1 MLKMIPLGGLG
12 EIGLNMMVLE
22 YGEDILVL
30 DAGLMFP
37 EDYMLGVDFVIPDME
52 YIRQNAHRVR
62 AVVITH
68 SHEDHIGALPYLL
81 HHLREISVPVYGTPF
96 TLGMIRHK
104 LEDSDYTF
112 DDVDLRE
119 NPTGSSFEVGAF
131 SIEFI
136 RVSHSTIDSV
146 GLAIRTPLGMIVHTG
161 DFRINHTAVDGMV
174 TDVNAFARCGE
185 EGVLALFS
193 DSTNVEKEGYT
204 ISDEAVGETLDQ
216 LIREAP
222 GRVIVALFASN
233 IARIQQIVDSARK
246 KGARVVFNG
255 RSMELSVRVASELG
269 YLSIPE
275 GMETGLDDLGQ
286 VADDKIVMVTT
297 GSQGEPMSALA
308 RMADGTHKQIGI
320 RKGDTVIL
328 SSRTIP
334 GNERAI
340 MSTVNNLYRRGARI
354 IYNRMAAVH
363 VSGHAFRE
371 ELKLM
376 ISLTKPKYFIPVH
389 GEYRHLFHHVELA
402 VQTGI
407 PRENAMLAENGQ
419 ILVFDPSGCRLGG
432 EVHTGRVLIDGKGVG
447 DVGRSVL
454 RERRALS
461 EDGIAVVTMVID
473 QETGVVL
480 YGPELVS
487 RGFVFWTET
496 GHLLDDAQCV
506 ILEIVEDVGPDVPG
520 RIEIIKARLQKAL
533 RQYFYFTIRRRPIIL
548 AQIFE
553 V

>member
-1 MLKMIPLGGLG
+1 MLKIIPLGGLG

-22 YGEDILVL
+22 YGDDIIVV

-37 EDYMLGVDFVIPDME
+37 EDYMLGIDFVIPDME
-52 YIRQNAHRVR
+52 YIRQNADRVR
-62 AVVITH
+62 AIVITH

-81 HHLREISVPVYGTPF
+81 REVSVPVYGTAF
-96 TLGMIRHK
+96 TLSMIQHK
-104 LEDSDYTF
+104 LEDSDFTL
-112 DDVDLRE
+112 VADLRE
-119 NPTGSSFEVGAF
+119 NSAGHSFEVGVF
-131 SIEFI
+131 FIEFI

-146 GLAIRTPLGMIVHTG
+146 GLAIQTPEGLIVHTG

-174 TDVNAFARCGE
+174 TDMNAFARCGE
-185 EGVLALFS
+185 KGVLALLS

-233 IARIQQIVDSARK
+233 IARIQQIVNSARK
-246 KGARVVFNG
+246 KGARVVFSG

-275 GMETGLDDLGQ
+275 GMATRLEELEQ
-286 VADDKIVMVTT
+286 VADNKIVIITT

-340 MSTVNNLYRRGARI
+340 MSTVNNLYRRGARV
-354 IYNRMAAVH
+354 IYNRMAVVH

-389 GEYRHLFHHVELA
+389 GEYRHLFHHAELA
-402 VQTGI
+402 AHTGI
-407 PRENAMLAENGQ
+407 PGNRALLVENGQ
-419 ILVFDPSGCRLGG
+419 IIVFDEAGCRIAG

-454 RERRALS
+454 RERRTLS

-520 RIEIIKARLQKAL
+520 RVEIIKSRLQKAL
-533 RQYFYFTIRRRPIIL
+533 RQYFYFTIRRRPVIL